1 MDTLLAVVQERF
13 IYEPLS
19 GIIYNRN
26 IVKRGKDNKI
36 AGGINRTGYIVIN
49 ISGKLYLAHRIAW
62 LLTYGTLPTYIDH
75 IDGNKLNNALSNLRE
90 TSVEGNTSNAKCRK
104 DNRLGIKGVTFYPKG
119 YYKGIVQCKGIRHSK
134 FFKCKDYTSNDEA
147 MQAATTWVREL
158 REQLHGEFANHG

>member
-62 LLTYGTLPTYIDH
+62 LLTYLYRPY
-75 IDGNKLNNALSNLRE
+75 R
-90 TSVEGNTSNAKCRK
+90 
-104 DNRLGIKGVTFYPKG
+104 
-119 YYKGIVQCKGIRHSK
+119 
-134 FFKCKDYTSNDEA
+134 
-147 MQAATTWVREL
+147 W
-158 REQLHGEFANHG
+158 